1 MTTRRDFIKQSSL
14 VTAAMFVSTD
24 EIFKK
29 QKRIGVQLY
38 TVRGDLGKDA
48 KGTIEKIAKLGY
60 KEIETFGYN
69 QGKWFGMT
77 ATELAAV
84 FKANGL
90 TSPSGHTFPGS
101 LFLRD
106 EWQTTWIKAVEDA
119 KILGQRYIVIPW
131 LEDQHRKSLENYK
144 KIAEGLSKAG
154 GIAKAA
160 GMQVVYH
167 NHDFEF
173 VDLGDGQNGFDTLLG
188 GTDKSLVNF
197 ELDIYWAVK
206 AGKDPIALFEKYPGR
221 FVMWHV
227 KDMDNTEKKAFTE
240 VGSGVIDWKKIFAK
254 ANKSG
259 MTNFFVE
266 QDVCPGPPLESLAKS
281 IDYLKK
287 KIV

>member
-1 MTTRRDFIKQSSL
+1 MTTRRDFIKQSS
-14 VTAAMFVSTD
+14 VFTAAMFVSTD

-77 ATELAAV
+77 PAELSGV

-101 LFLRD
+101 LFLKD
-106 EWQTTWIKAVEDA
+106 GWETTWIKAVEDG

-131 LEDQHRKSLENYK
+131 LEDQHRKNLDNYK
-144 KIAEGLSKAG
+144 KVAEGLNKAG
-154 GIAKAA
+154 NICKQA
-160 GMQVVYH
+160 GMQIAYH

-173 VDLGDGQNGFDTLLG
+173 VDLGEGQNGFDTLLAN
-188 GTDKSLVNF
+188 TDKSIVNF

-227 KDMDNTEKKAFTE
+227 KDMDSTEKKAFTE
-240 VGSGVIDWKKIFAK
+240 VGSGVIDWKKIFGKAK
-254 ANKSG
+254 KSG

-266 QDVCPGPPLESLAKS
+266 QDICPGPPLDSLAKS
-281 IDYLKK
+281 IGYLKK